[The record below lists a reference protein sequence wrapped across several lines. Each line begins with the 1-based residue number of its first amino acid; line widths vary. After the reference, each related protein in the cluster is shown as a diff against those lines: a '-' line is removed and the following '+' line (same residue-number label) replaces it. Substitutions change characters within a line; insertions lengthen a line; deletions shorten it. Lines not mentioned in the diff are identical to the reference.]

1 VKGKAKRT
9 KEKEMKCV
17 ICKSSDIQNKMIE
30 EEIKFGKDII
40 LIPLN
45 VLVCMN
51 CGERYYDR
59 NTMRKIE
66 DVRSRLKQ
74 KDLEVEE
81 VGKVLRAV

>member
-1 VKGKAKRT
+1 
-9 KEKEMKCV
+9 MKCV
-17 ICKSSDIQNKMIE
+17 ICKSSDIQKKMIE
-30 EEIKFGKDII
+30 EEIKSGMDIV
-40 LIPLN
+40 LVPLN

-66 DVRSRLKQ
+66 DVRSRIKQ
-74 KDLEVEE
+74 KNLEVEE